1 MLHLKQAQTVIK
13 YLCLQSLHV
22 KTTLPHILIL
32 KLKYQDAHSREHS
45 GYRDWLGRGKVSVEE
60 GQSAKCT

>member
-22 KTTLPHILIL
+22 KTTLPHIIIF
-32 KLKYQDAHSREHS
+32 KLKYQDAQSEEHS
-45 GYRDWLGRGKVSVEE
+45 GYRGWLDMGKASTEE
-60 GQSAKCT
+60 G

>member
-22 KTTLPHILIL
+22 KTTFPHILIF
-32 KLKYQDAHSREHS
+32 KLKYQDAQSREHG
-45 GYRDWLGRGKVSVEE
+45 GYGGWLGMGKASVE
-60 GQSAKCT
+60 QR